1 MILLNNIK
9 RILIGFIIVLASFN
23 ASVFAYEIFY
33 QEVQL
38 LLIEIQKQYYMAKIM
53 TKKFQWQAQQ
63 K

>member
-1 MILLNNIK
+1 MFQKNQ
-9 RILIGFIIVLASFN
+9 A
-23 ASVFAYEIFY
+23 FY

-38 LLIEIQKQYYMAKIM
+38 LLIEIQKQYYMVKIT